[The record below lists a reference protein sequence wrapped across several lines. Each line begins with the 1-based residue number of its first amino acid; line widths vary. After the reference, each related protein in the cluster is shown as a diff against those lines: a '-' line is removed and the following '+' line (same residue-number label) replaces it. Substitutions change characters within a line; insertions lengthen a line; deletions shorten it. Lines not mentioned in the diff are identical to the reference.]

1 MGSEPAPT
9 TTPSIVRTVR
19 ESDSWWN
26 YVDSRDR
33 SGENNEAG
41 AQAANRASSDA
52 FAAHMKNLMRAPTLD
67 VDVVSHCN
75 LNCAS
80 CCHFSPAASPT
91 FLSLEDYERDLEKLA
106 RIEGITTLFNAIVLM
121 GGEPL
126 LHPELPE
133 LVRTTRRH
141 LPEATLW
148 MTSNGLLLK
157 RMGPEFWDAMRSA
170 DCKLVLALYPTG
182 LDYEALVALARAHG
196 VRTGISGG
204 VTEDGTISRFL
215 RTPLDEE
222 GLQDPTASFNRCPL
236 GGFSLQL
243 LDGKIFPCNR
253 GALLGIANE
262 RFGTSFTHDKDDY
275 LELDAIRSVEDI
287 DTMRRRAH
295 PMCRYCAT
303 SLDERIEWRRSAVE
317 RDEWLM
323 RPDEKDAILVL
334 RAEI

>member
-1 MGSEPAPT
+1 MDSEPAPT
-9 TTPSIVRTVR
+9 TTPSIVGTVR
-19 ESDSWWN
+19 ESGSWWN
-26 YVDSRDR
+26 YVDSRNR
-33 SGENNEAG
+33 TGANGESGTQTAE
-41 AQAANRASSDA
+41 RASSDA
-52 FAAHMKNLMRAPTLD
+52 FATHLKNLMRAPTLD

-91 FLSLEDYERDLEKLA
+91 FLSLKDYERDLAKLA
-106 RIEGITTLFNAIVLM
+106 RIEGVAAFFKAIVLM

-133 LVRTTRRH
+133 LVRATRRH

-170 DCKLVLALYPTG
+170 DCKLVLSMYPTG
-182 LDYEALVALARAHG
+182 LDYEALIELAREHG

-204 VTEDGTISRFL
+204 AAEDGTISRFL

-262 RFGTSFTHDKDDY
+262 RFGASFTHEEDDY

-287 DTMRRRAH
+287 DSMRHRAH

-303 SLDERIEWRRSAVE
+303 SIDERIEWRRSAVE

-323 RPDEKDAILVL
+323 RPDEKDAILAL